1 MNKKLAILALTL
13 LFPLAAIAQR
23 GGDYDYE
30 EPDKDVEKQVSS
42 SAASSG
48 MEFHY
53 GFKAGMNLATY
64 SSDSDDLQ
72 ARLGQMGVVCRFQW
86 QNWAIQPEIF
96 FAKMGVRSLEHMIDW
111 HPEETWRLTGQYIVG
126 HDDLLNE
133 DFKLQMLTSNI
144 QMPIMFKYYL
154 PMVQHGI
161 NVQAGPVLS
170 VNLDYDISSPTQKG
184 YLANYEFGTHV
195 YGTSTGAQT
204 KGIQSLR
211 RIARDRNRVV
221 AMAQFGAGY
230 DSKSGI
236 GVDVRC
242 AMGITPV
249 FKSLY
254 NTHAKDRVWSISFSY
269 VF

>member
-30 EPDKDVEKQVSS
+30 EPDKDIEKQVSS
-42 SAASSG
+42 SSVSDG

-96 FAKMGVRSLEHMIDW
+96 FSKMGVRSLEHMIEW
-111 HPEETWRLTGQYIVG
+111 HPEETWRLEGGKIAG

-133 DFKLQMLTSNI
+133 DFKLQMLTENI

-154 PMVQHGI
+154 PVSQHGI

-170 VNLDYDISSPTQKG
+170 VNLDYEISSPTQSG
-184 YLANYEFGTHV
+184 YLNNFALGTR
-195 YGTSTGAQT
+195 T
-204 KGIQSLR
+204 KAGKTEAIASLR
-211 RIARDRNRVV
+211 RIARNRNRVL

-236 GVDVRC
+236 GVDIRC